1 MAEELYQFYGRLQSV
16 VQLMRHDGRAIKVLA
31 ACFLISSNCFA
42 YQLRVIA
49 PLEINR
55 RQRQNGAANDSQAEK
70 ERERERQSSRG
81 RVRRGCKAKMRSSGE
96 IKALE
101 LS

>member
-1 MAEELYQFYGRLQSV
+1 MPGKLYLFYVRLQSV
-16 VQLMRHDGRAIKVLA
+16 VQLMRLDGRAIKVLA
-31 ACFLISSNCFA
+31 ACFLISNNCFA

-70 ERERERQSSRG
+70 GGREGSRSSK
-81 RVRRGCKAKMRSSGE
+81 VRGCKAKMRSSGE
-96 IKALE
+96 IKALK

>member
-1 MAEELYQFYGRLQSV
+1 MRL
-16 VQLMRHDGRAIKVLA
+16 DGRAIKVLA

-55 RQRQNGAANDSQAEK
+55 RQRQNGAANDSQAEE
-70 ERERERQSSRG
+70 EREREGREGCRG
-81 RVRRGCKAKMRSSGE
+81 REGKGLQSQD
-96 IKALE
+96 ALE
-101 LS
+101 WRDKSS

>member
-1 MAEELYQFYGRLQSV
+1 MPEILHILVLCSAPVSRL
-16 VQLMRHDGRAIKVLA
+16 DGRAIKVLA
-31 ACFLISSNCFA
+31 ALLFNLQQFLFS

-49 PLEINR
+49 PLEIKR
-55 RQRQNGAANDSQAEK
+55 RQRQNGVANDSQP
-70 ERERERQSSRG
+70 ERESKRKRERWRS
-81 RVRRGCKAKMRSSGE
+81 CKAKMRSSGE

>member
-1 MAEELYQFYGRLQSV
+1 MPEILHILVLCSAPVSRL
-16 VQLMRHDGRAIKVLA
+16 DGRAIKVLA
-31 ACFLISSNCFA
+31 ALLFNLQQFLFA

-55 RQRQNGAANDSQAEK
+55 RQNGVANDSQP
-70 ERERERQSSRG
+70 ERESKRKRERWRS
-81 RVRRGCKAKMRSSGE
+81 CKAKMRSSGE

>member
-1 MAEELYQFYGRLQSV
+1 MRL
-16 VQLMRHDGRAIKVLA
+16 DGRAIKVLA

-70 ERERERQSSRG
+70 EKERGERERG
-81 RVRRGCKAKMRSSGE
+81 VGVGKERGCKAKMRSSGE

>member
-1 MAEELYQFYGRLQSV
+1 MRL
-16 VQLMRHDGRAIKVLA
+16 DGRAIKVLA

-55 RQRQNGAANDSQAEK
+55 RQRQNGAANDSQAK
-70 ERERERQSSRG
+70 RRERERERG
-81 RVRRGCKAKMRSSGE
+81 VGAGKERGCKAKMRSSGE